1 MEQKVEVKFLG
12 EDKFQVKAITS
23 GVSLCVDKS
32 APDYKSQ
39 GPNPLEVFLSALGS
53 CTGVFAKK
61 YLSRH
66 NIDFKELRV
75 EAKAEF
81 TTTPPARLTNIGVKV
96 STDADLGLNR
106 EVFLRF
112 MKNCPVH
119 NTILG
124 TDQINIELT

>member
-1 MEQKVEVKFLG
+1 M
-12 EDKFQVKAITS
+12 
-23 GVSLCVDKS
+23 CVDRS

-53 CTGVFAKK
+53 CIGVFAKK

-66 NIDFKELRV
+66 DIGFKELKI

-81 TTTPPARLTNIGVKV
+81 TTNPPTRLTNIGVKV
-96 STDADLGLNR
+96 STDADLGSNR

-112 MKNCPVH
+112 IKNCPVH
-119 NTILG
+119 NTILH
-124 TDQINIELT
+124 TDQINIELV